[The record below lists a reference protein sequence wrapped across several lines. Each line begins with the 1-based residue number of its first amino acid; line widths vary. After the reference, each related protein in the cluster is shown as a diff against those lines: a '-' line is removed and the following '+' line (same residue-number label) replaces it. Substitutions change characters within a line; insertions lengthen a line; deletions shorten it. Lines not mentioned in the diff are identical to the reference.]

1 MHALPAALLG
11 LFLAATPALAA
22 KPGERSP
29 GAQRAKATA
38 PAAAAPSA
46 AADRT
51 AAGRQVPSALSRPAG
66 AAAPRPT
73 AAATRT
79 QAGRAA
85 TPIRGRMV
93 VSSTRSAAI
102 ALEAGCSG
110 RGGARS
116 CRAPR
121 MNWTEGLSP
130 AAGVQAAECPA
141 GTMATL
147 ATGHSDVTRCMP
159 I

>member
-1 MHALPAALLG
+1 MHAFSAALLG
-11 LFLAATPALAA
+11 LLLATSPALAA
-22 KPGERSP
+22 KPGERGS
-29 GAQRAKATA
+29 GAAPQRAKASA
-38 PAAAAPSA
+38 PAASSSA
-46 AADRT
+46 
-51 AAGRQVPSALSRPAG
+51 AAGRQVQPGVVRQAT
-66 AAAPRPT
+66 AAAPRLK
-73 AAATRT
+73 AAPARA

-85 TPIRGRMV
+85 APIRGRMV

-102 ALEAGCSG
+102 AVGTGCSSG

-121 MNWTEGLSP
+121 MNWAEGLSP

-147 ATGHSDVTRCMP
+147 ATGHSDVVRCMP